1 MQKTTEL
8 SSPRRVGA
16 IGDEPLRGEVRDLA
30 RRLLP
35 ASVLLLDPTRA
46 VQRTARGAIPTTQA
60 TTGPARDERAAGTS
74 PEHTTNQ
81 TGRYPRSPGPSRRQ
95 SAPRARRAA

>member
-16 IGDEPLRGEVRDLA
+16 IGDEPLRGEVQDLA

-35 ASVLLLDPTRA
+35 ASVLA
-46 VQRTARGAIPTTQA
+46 PTTKA

-74 PEHTTNQ
+74 LEHTTIQ
-81 TGRYPRSPGPSRRQ
+81 TGRYPRSRGPSRLQR
-95 SAPRARRAA
+95 APRARRAA